1 MASRGQT
8 YKIANLYLDKKGVD
22 ITIDY
27 FSRIIAVLY
36 FLGIVFILAKNIR
49 IPKNKFGIEI
59 IRITVFF
66 KIIKRNFF
74 KNIKKIKG
82 NKLSFKEKL
91 ILIKHIINNVYTD
104 TFKYYPYDK
113 YIVYYYHQKK

>member
-27 FSRIIAVLY
+27 FLRILAVLY
-36 FLGIVFILAKNIR
+36 FLGIVFILSKNIR